1 MWPMG
6 YDLKINNQ
14 AKLGLHHKQNQLLM
28 MLPKMQQAIAFL
40 QAPVQELSTLIQ
52 VEMEQNPLIE
62 PDEDIQDEE
71 VEKLQK
77 EEEEQVESSDASE
90 NQEVAFDDHDFE
102 VMKQLNEEYQDHF
115 AQSGLT
121 SQRTK
126 EDDEYRSFLENSI
139 CEEATLSSFL
149 SRQVKENIEDEQEQN
164 LAEIIIG
171 SLDDRGFLAT
181 PLEELAA
188 LLHVPLDRLEKV
200 LSIIQGFEPWGV
212 GAHDLRESFLIQLRI
227 KNRQNTLAYKILSD
241 HYDDFLSNR
250 LPQIQKALHCSLEE
264 IQEAIEQDIV
274 KLDLRPGAWFV
285 NAKAAYIVP
294 DAILHEDEGNITVE
308 LHRESQPSLR
318 VSQRYFRMMEDPEA
332 SEETKD
338 YVRHHLNS
346 AKWLLRNIYQRNDT
360 LMRVIESIAKYQ
372 KDFLTLPDGKIKP
385 LIMKEI
391 AEELKVHESTIARA
405 VANKYVAT
413 PKGVLPLRHF
423 FSNSYTTEQGEELSS
438 DTVRQAIKKI
448 IAEEDKT
455 QPLSDEK
462 ISCELNKQGIPCARR
477 TVAKYRQLLKIGNT
491 HQRKKFTYTN

>member
-1 MWPMG
+1 MG
-6 YDLKINNQ
+6 YDLRLNNQ
-14 AKLGLHHKQNQLLM
+14 IKLGVNQKQNQLLM

-62 PDEDIQDEE
+62 QDEE
-71 VEKLQK
+71 PDDEDVAKLQK
-77 EEEEQVESSDASE
+77 EEDEESESSDASE
-90 NQEVAFDDHDFE
+90 SQEVAFDDHDFE

-115 AQSGLT
+115 AQSGSG

-126 EDDEYRSFLENSI
+126 EDDEYHSFLESSI
-139 CEEATLSSFL
+139 CEEVTLSSFL
-149 SRQVKENIEDEQEQN
+149 SGQVKENIEDQEDRK

-188 LLHVPLDRLEKV
+188 LLHVPLENFEKV
-200 LSIIQGFEPWGV
+200 LTAIQGFEPSGV
-212 GAHDLRESFLIQLRI
+212 GAHDLRESFLIQLRL
-227 KNRQNTLAYKILSD
+227 KKRQDTVAYKILSD
-241 HYDDFLSNR
+241 HYEDFISNR
-250 LPQIQKALHCSLEE
+250 LPQIQKALQCSIEE
-264 IQEAIEQDIV
+264 IQEAIENDIV

-285 NAKAAYIVP
+285 NSQAAYIVP
-294 DAILHEDEGNITVE
+294 DAILHEEDGKITIE
-308 LHRESQPSLR
+308 LHRDSQPGLR
-318 VSQRYFRMMEDPEA
+318 VSPRYFRMMEDPEA
-332 SEETKD
+332 SDETKD
-338 YVRHHLNS
+338 YVRQHLNS

-360 LMRVIESIAKYQ
+360 LMRVIESITEHQ
-372 KDFLTLPDGKIKP
+372 KEFLTISGGHIKP

-391 AEELKVHESTIARA
+391 AEELKLHESTIARA

-413 PKGVLPLRHF
+413 SKGVLPLRHF
-423 FSNSYTTEQGEELSS
+423 FSNSYTTDQGDELSS

-462 ISCELNKQGIPCARR
+462 ISNELNRQGIPCARR

-491 HQRKKFTYTN
+491 HQRKKFV